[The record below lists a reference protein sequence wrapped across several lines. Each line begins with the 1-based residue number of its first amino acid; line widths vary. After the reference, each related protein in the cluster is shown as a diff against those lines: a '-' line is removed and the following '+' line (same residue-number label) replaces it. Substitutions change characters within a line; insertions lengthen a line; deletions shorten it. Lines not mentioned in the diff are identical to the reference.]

1 MEQWGRDEIA
11 LKRRGLRFAEFNAAA
26 LVLRTIGES

>member
-11 LKRRGLRFAEFNAAA
+11 LAQRALRFAEFKAAA
-26 LVLRTIGES
+26 MVLAAAGQ

>member
-11 LKRRGLRFAEFNAAA
+11 LQRRGVRFDEFKAAT
-26 LVLRTIGES
+26 LVLQTLG